1 MIIIS
6 LSQDLEDNP
15 NLIIIDCINHL
26 ATFFSCQPTGKVP
39 APVKATHHHLSKAFP
54 TCVKPPCGKKLHGY
68 EAC

>member
-15 NLIIIDCINHL
+15 NLVIIDCINHL
-26 ATFFSCQPTGKVP
+26 AIFSCQPTGKVP
-39 APVKATHHHLSKAFP
+39 APVKASHHHLSKAFQL
-54 TCVKPPCGKKLHGY
+54 VQLFHLWKKFHGY